1 VADLALTLACVPTD
15 RTRPLIVGRVRI
27 PGMRFE
33 FIAGEAEDIFR
44 RALREQAFD
53 VTEMSMASH
62 ITVTGRGAAAYVAVP
77 VFLSR
82 CFRHSAIYVR
92 TDRGIGRPED
102 LKGKRIGIPEF
113 QQTAIVWVRGI
124 LRDLYGVGVR
134 DVVWCT
140 GGVNA
145 PGLSERVALT
155 LPEGIRVES
164 IGPQQTLSG
173 LLQEGEL
180 DAVIATRVPSCL
192 GRPGVPVARLFPDYQ
207 AAESDYYE
215 RTGFFPIM
223 HCLAVSCRI
232 ADAHPQLP
240 AALFEGFAK
249 ARAIAL
255 EELAKINVLH
265 VSLPWAAT
273 ALANAR
279 ALMGESYWS
288 YGFAANR
295 DELATMTRYAQEDGL
310 TLGRVEPERLFHP
323 SSLEL
328 TSS

>member
-1 VADLALTLACVPTD
+1 VSDLALTLACVPTD
-15 RTRPLIVGRVRI
+15 RTRPLLDGRVGV
-27 PGMRFE
+27 PGVRFE
-33 FIAGEAEDIFR
+33 FITGEAEDIFR

-62 ITVTGRGAAAYVAVP
+62 ITMTGRGEAAYVAIP

-92 TDRGIGRPED
+92 TDRGISRPQD

-134 DVVWCT
+134 DIVWRT

-145 PGLSERVALT
+145 PGLAERVALT
-155 LPEGIRVES
+155 LPEGISVAP
-164 IGPQQTLSG
+164 IGPQQTLSS

-207 AAESDYYE
+207 AAEIDYYK

-223 HCLAVSCRI
+223 HCLAVRHPI
-232 ADAHPQLP
+232 ADAHPELP
-240 AALFEGFAK
+240 GALFEAFAK

-255 EELAKINVLH
+255 EEVARINVLH
-265 VSLPWAAT
+265 ASLPWPAA
-273 ALANAR
+273 ALADAR
-279 ALMGESYWS
+279 ALMGENYWS

-295 DELATMTRYAQEDGL
+295 NELATMTRYAQEDGL
-310 TLGRVEPERLFHP
+310 TLGRVEPERLFAV
-323 SSLEL
+323 STLDL
-328 TSS
+328 AA

>member
-1 VADLALTLACVPTD
+1 VADLTLTLACVATD
-15 RTRPLIVGRVRI
+15 RTRPLLDGRIGI
-27 PGMRFE
+27 PGVRFE

-62 ITVTGRGAAAYVAVP
+62 ITMTGRGEAAYVAVP

-92 TDRGIGRPED
+92 SDRGIAHPKD
-102 LKGKRIGIPEF
+102 LRGKRIGVPEF

-124 LRDLYGVGVR
+124 LRDLHGVGVR
-134 DVVWCT
+134 DVVWRT

-155 LPEGIRVES
+155 LPEEISVEP
-164 IGPQQTLSG
+164 IGPQQTLSA
-173 LLQEGEL
+173 LLQDGEL
-180 DAVIATRVPSCL
+180 DAVIATRAPSCL
-192 GRPGVPVARLFPDYQ
+192 GRPGVPVSRLFPDYQ
-207 AAESDYYE
+207 AAEIDYYK

-223 HCLAVSCRI
+223 HCLAIRRRI
-232 ADAHPQLP
+232 ADAHPELP
-240 AALFEGFAK
+240 VALFDAFAR

-255 EELAKINVLH
+255 DELARINVLH
-265 VSLPWAAT
+265 VCLPWPGA
-273 ALANAR
+273 ALADAR
-279 ALMGESYWS
+279 SLMGESYWS

-295 DELATMTRYAQEDGL
+295 DELAAMTRYAQEDGL
-310 TLGRVEPERLFHP
+310 TLGRVEPEHLFHA
-323 SSLEL
+323 STLGL
-328 TSS
+328 

>member
-1 VADLALTLACVPTD
+1 VADLTLTLACVPTD
-15 RTRPLIVGRVRI
+15 RTRPLLDGRVGV
-27 PGMRFE
+27 PGVRLE

-53 VTEMSMASH
+53 VTEMSLASH
-62 ITVTGRGAAAYVAVP
+62 ITMTGRGEAAYVAVP

-92 TDRGIGRPED
+92 TDRGIAEPKD

-134 DVVWCT
+134 DVVWRT

-155 LPEGIRVES
+155 LPEGIRVEP
-164 IGPQQTLSG
+164 IGPQQTLSA
-173 LLQEGEL
+173 LLQDGEL

-192 GRPGVPVARLFPDYQ
+192 GRPGVPVARLFPGYQ
-207 AAESDYYE
+207 AAEIDYYK

-223 HCLAVSCRI
+223 HCLAIRRRI

-240 AALFEGFAK
+240 AALFHAFAK

-255 EELAKINVLH
+255 EELARINVLH
-265 VSLPWAAT
+265 VCLPWPAT
-273 ALANAR
+273 ALADGR
-279 ALMGESYWS
+279 ALMGDNYWS

-295 DELATMTRYAQEDGL
+295 DELVAMTRYAHEDGL
-310 TLGRVEPERLFHP
+310 TLGRVEPERLFHA
-323 SSLEL
+323 STLGL
-328 TSS
+328 TV